1 MSGSAGAPGTAA
13 PVARPADLAR
23 AFLRTPF
30 EGATWWATL
39 AIILGLAVTLLSA
52 AALSVCFSTG
62 GSLLIWLVG
71 IPIIALGLEVSRL
84 VARVER
90 RRMTL
95 VDPRPLVA
103 HPYQPLNGWPRAP
116 YGRWL
121 RTWAEAEFLDGNRWR
136 DVVYVLVL
144 FPLGILEFVVA
155 MAFWLLAFALLA
167 APLIDRI
174 IRTVGSPA
182 LVARVPESA
191 PGALLLAFLIG
202 LLLVPVASVVSRGLM
217 VLHRAVVQGLL
228 CVDPTAALRQDV
240 ERLRG
245 SRSAALELE
254 ATELQRIE
262 RDLHDGAQ
270 QRLVSLSI
278 DLGRAE
284 DRIDTDPAAAKAIIG
299 DARAQA
305 RLALAELRDLV
316 RGTMPAI
323 LVDRGLEAALA
334 AVAASCPVPTAV
346 ISTLGPGERLPPVVE
361 RAAYFVVV
369 EALANVAKHSSAT
382 RCEVAV
388 RRDPWALVI
397 EVRDDGVGGA
407 ATTAGGGLAGLRDRA
422 QALDGTL
429 AVSSPAGG
437 PTVVRVVLPLAA
449 GEAGQAPGT
458 S

>member
-13 PVARPADLAR
+13 TVARPTDLVR
-23 AFLRTPF
+23 AFLRAPLQP
-30 EGATWWATL
+30 ATWWATL
-39 AIILGLAVTLLSA
+39 AIILGLAVTILSA
-52 AALSVCFSTG
+52 LALSVCFSTG
-62 GSLLIWLVG
+62 GSLLIWLIG

-90 RRMTL
+90 RRMSL

-103 HPYQPLNGWPRAP
+103 HRYQPLNGWPRAP
-116 YGRWL
+116 YGTWL

-155 MAFWLLAFALLA
+155 MAFWLTAFALLA
-167 APLIDRI
+167 APLVDRI
-174 IRTVGSPA
+174 IRTVGSPE

-191 PGALLLAFLIG
+191 PGVLLLAFLVG
-202 LLLVPVASVVSRGLM
+202 LVLVPVASVVSRGLM
-217 VLHRAVVQGLL
+217 ILHRAVVQGLL

-240 ERLRG
+240 ERLRD

-254 ATELQRIE
+254 ASELRRIE

-270 QRLVSLSI
+270 QRLVSLAI

-284 DRIDTDPAAAKAIIG
+284 DRIDTDPVAAKAIIA
-299 DARAQA
+299 DARGQA

-334 AVAASCPVPTAV
+334 SVAASCPVPTAV
-346 ISTLGPGERLPPVVE
+346 ISTLEPGERLPPVVE

-369 EALANVAKHSSAT
+369 EALANVAKHSAAT
-382 RCEVAV
+382 RCEVAI

-407 ATTAGGGLAGLRDRA
+407 IATPGGGLAGLRDRA
-422 QALDGTL
+422 QALDGSL
-429 AVSSPAGG
+429 VVSSPDGG
-437 PTVVRVVLPLAA
+437 PTVVRVVLPVAA
-449 GEAGQAPGT
+449 GEAG
-458 S
+458 

>member
-13 PVARPADLAR
+13 TVARPMDLVR
-23 AFLRTPF
+23 AFLRSPLQA
-30 EGATWWATL
+30 ATWWATI
-39 AIILGLAVTLLSA
+39 AIILGLGVTLLSA

-62 GSLLIWLVG
+62 GSLLIWLIG

-90 RRMTL
+90 WRMSL

-155 MAFWLLAFALLA
+155 MAFWLTAFALLA
-167 APLIDRI
+167 VPLVDRI
-174 IRTVGSPA
+174 IRTVGSPE

-191 PGALLLAFLIG
+191 PGALLLAFLVG
-202 LLLVPVASVVSRGLM
+202 LVLVPVASRRLA
-217 VLHRAVVQGLL
+217 RAD
-228 CVDPTAALRQDV
+228 DPAPGGRPGPAVRRPDGGAATGRRAPPGQP
-240 ERLRG
+240 LRG
-245 SRSAALELE
+245 ARARGVGAA
-254 ATELQRIE
+254 A
-262 RDLHDGAQ
+262 D
-270 QRLVSLSI
+270 
-278 DLGRAE
+278 RA
-284 DRIDTDPAAAKAIIG
+284 RPPRRRPAAAG
-299 DARAQA
+299 VARDRPRA
-305 RLALAELRDLV
+305 R
-316 RGTMPAI
+316 RGPDRHATPSRRRRSSATPASRRAWRWPSSGTSCAGRCPAI

-346 ISTLGPGERLPPVVE
+346 ISTLAPGERLPPVVE

-388 RRDPWALVI
+388 RRDRGRW
-397 EVRDDGVGGA
+397 
-407 ATTAGGGLAGLRDRA
+407 
-422 QALDGTL
+422 
-429 AVSSPAGG
+429 
-437 PTVVRVVLPLAA
+437 
-449 GEAGQAPGT
+449 
-458 S
+458 